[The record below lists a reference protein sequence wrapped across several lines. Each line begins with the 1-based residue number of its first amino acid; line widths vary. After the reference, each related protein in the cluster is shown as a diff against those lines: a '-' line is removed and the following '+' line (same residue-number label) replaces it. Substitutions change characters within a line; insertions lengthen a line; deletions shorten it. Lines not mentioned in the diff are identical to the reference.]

1 MNEIRHKELVNC
13 SWCSTV
19 KRRDTHEPI
28 AEPLQTQLKKEIESH
43 GICGPCEKEVRKAY
57 KGKPQEVLA
66 EALIEEIKNEDE

>member
-1 MNEIRHKELVNC
+1 MKEIRHKELVNC

-43 GICGPCEKEVRKAY
+43 GMCEPCATDIRKSY
-57 KGKPQEVLA
+57 KGKPQEILV
-66 EALIEEIKNEDE
+66 EALVEEILND